1 MLSTENQPDPP
12 CSSRASDAADPNFS
26 IRDYAFASRSRD
38 RETSWP
44 FPQELLQLC
53 FKHGIKDPL
62 PPFEPPDSV
71 RSQCQ
76 RKADELEAGY
86 VVVSEA
92 RYPSSRKE
100 EEKEQIVVDEA
111 LAGEAETLSAVT
123 KHTTEVELVRCTSLP
138 EKNCKLVLKLG
149 LISQTRRTE
158 DVASASSA
166 VSDPMASKVCPVCK
180 LFSSPSNTTL
190 NAHMDQ
196 CLSAESNDTE
206 LVATRSKNPRVRPR
220 LKRLIVDIYA
230 AAPRCTLEDLDSRNG
245 TTWARDLA
253 SSVAVAG
260 GGLPTETKR
269 PRLSSVDF
277 GHDGDEAV
285 YVDSNGVKLRI
296 LSKSGDVPPGMPKD
310 ESKLTKDV
318 AETEEGKGP
327 PFSKNKKF
335 GSKLLKHMKVKQ
347 MSRKLS
353 SFDMPTRE
361 TEAQLAEDYH
371 AEANKEKEETM
382 LPVAARSNIESS
394 GHATLGQWVCSKRSD
409 LRKKTQKAIS
419 ECSENQELTT
429 KGPLLQSRRPDLSV
443 PPVVHTRTNSSWSGE
458 DFRFS
463 PKTKRVDL
471 LQTISNKKGSPI
483 PHVTAKL
490 PTGSSSTN
498 SIRLKLSRSCQTSR
512 GEEHTTARTLDSCR
526 LSTKAK
532 KIVSLKKNILVRSSL
547 PLEEEK
553 DDTGEIAP
561 KMFRK
566 RRSKLVTVKHG
577 GELPTDV
584 NGTGKRVSTHK
595 FSFSSITSSRDQMS
609 PRRSNLH
616 ESEKEREEVMP
627 MEELNRSTEHEPLEG
642 QGHDDDRISSD
653 TLISE
658 HLMTDSVTCMDPE
671 PSGGKYVQ
679 SIGGGESHEEPTAP
693 TLYDKNAIA
702 GSTEVAVADAV
713 EFRGEGDY
721 SQVAQHGE
729 SDAET
734 VSAQESSA
742 CLTSHGEVGLDVP
755 LEINQTLAS
764 DRDPSFSPG
773 STASTISTLS
783 RKVHRSKDL
792 LEAEEVRRR
801 YEREV
806 QLRNQEVEMIISLAK
821 EPEQLSDDQTC
832 CCSRR
837 EGLSTE
843 LPFAWKSSMPGATAP
858 SGGEQMSGLYT
869 APRQSSF
876 VSYSSLRAPTGSTR
890 LSGNGGLGSNSTFSP
905 CQTPSTSN
913 SVLRLMGKDLMVIK
927 EEPARPTSA
936 QTSPPVNPFPSL
948 GFAPTCTVSGQES
961 FWCSRGQLQTG
972 SCAFGQASPASGHQY
987 PLHQQ
992 RPFSSFPSHSHYIP
1006 RDVSSGFRPVY
1017 PKPCPRESASR
1028 VESTEGLHR
1037 PPLPSPFFFQST
1049 STGQLGRSVYY
1060 P

>member
-1 MLSTENQPDPP
+1 MFSTENQPDPP
-12 CSSRASDAADPNFS
+12 CCSRASDAADPYFS

-71 RSQCQ
+71 RAQCQ
-76 RKADELEAGY
+76 RKEDDLEAGHI
-86 VVVSEA
+86 VVSEA
-92 RYPSSRKE
+92 PYPSSREE

-111 LAGEAETLSAVT
+111 LGGDAETPSAVT
-123 KHTTEVELVRCTSLP
+123 KHTAEVDFLP

-149 LISQTRRTE
+149 LVSQTRRTE
-158 DVASASSA
+158 DAASASSA

-196 CLSAESNDTE
+196 CLSAESNDAAAR
-206 LVATRSKNPRVRPR
+206 LAATRSKNPRGKPR
-220 LKRLIVDIYA
+220 LKRLMVDIYA
-230 AAPRCTLEDLDSRNG
+230 TAPRCTLEDLDSRNG

-253 SSVAVAG
+253 SSAAVPG
-260 GGLPTETKR
+260 GELPTETKR
-269 PRLSSVDF
+269 PRLSSVDL

-285 YVDSNGVKLRI
+285 YVDSNGIKLRI
-296 LSKSGDVPPGMPKD
+296 LSKSSDVPPGMPRD
-310 ESKLTKDV
+310 ESKLTKDA
-318 AETEEGKGP
+318 AEIDEGKGP
-327 PFSKNKKF
+327 PFSTNKKF

-353 SFDMPTRE
+353 SLDMPRRE

-371 AEANKEKEETM
+371 AEANKEEEETM
-382 LPVAARSNIESS
+382 LPVRARSNIESN

-409 LRKKTQKAIS
+409 LRKKAEKAIR

-429 KGPLLQSRRPDLSV
+429 KRPSLQSSQS
-443 PPVVHTRTNSSWSGE
+443 TNSSWAGE
-458 DFRFS
+458 DFRSS

-471 LQTISNKKGSPI
+471 LQTMRNKKGSPV

-490 PTGSSSTN
+490 PTGSTLSN

-512 GEEHTTARTLDSCR
+512 EEHHTTARTLDSCR
-526 LSTKAK
+526 LSMKAK

-553 DDTGEIAP
+553 DTGEIAP

-566 RRSKLVTVKHG
+566 RRSKLVTIKHG

-584 NGTGKRVSTHK
+584 NGTSKRVRTHRSNFSLST
-595 FSFSSITSSRDQMS
+595 SSSITE
-609 PRRSNLH
+609 N
-616 ESEKEREEVMP
+616 EREGVMP
-627 MEELNRSTEHEPLEG
+627 MEELNLSAEQEEQKAEG
-642 QGHDDDRISSD
+642 CGTIFTFISVDKVDDDRISFD

-658 HLMTDSVTCMDPE
+658 HIMTDSVTSMDPE
-671 PSGGKYVQ
+671 PYAGKYVQ
-679 SIGGGESHEEPTAP
+679 SVGVCESHEEPTTP
-693 TLYDKNAIA
+693 TLYDKNEIA
-702 GSTEVAVADAV
+702 GLTEVAVADVV
-713 EFRGEGDY
+713 ESRGEGDY

-734 VSAQESSA
+734 VSAHESSA

-755 LEINQTLAS
+755 LEINQTRAS
-764 DRDPSFSPG
+764 DREPSFSPG

-783 RKVHRSKDL
+783 RKVHHSKGL

-801 YEREV
+801 YERERE
-806 QLRNQEVEMIISLAK
+806 LRNEEVEMISLAK
-821 EPEQLSDDQTC
+821 EPEQLSDDQPC

-843 LPFAWKSSMPGATAP
+843 FPFAWKSSMPGATAP

-869 APRQSSF
+869 APPRQSSF
-876 VSYSSLRAPTGSTR
+876 VSYSSLRTPTESTK

-905 CQTPSTSN
+905 CQSPAAPN

-927 EEPARPTSA
+927 EESAQPTSA
-936 QTSPPVNPFPSL
+936 HTWPPVNPYPYI
-948 GFAPTCTVSGQES
+948 GFAPTRTVSSQEG
-961 FWCSRGQLQTG
+961 FWCSRSQLQTG
-972 SCAFGQASPASGHQY
+972 SYAFGQAPLAAGHQF
-987 PLHQQ
+987 PLHSGLMTKSDQQ
-992 RPFSSFPSHSHYIP
+992 MPWSSFPSHSHYIR

-1017 PKPCPRESASR
+1017 PKPCPRESASP
-1028 VESTEGLHR
+1028 VKSTEGLR
-1037 PPLPSPFFFQST
+1037 PPLPSPFFFPST

-1060 P
+1060 L